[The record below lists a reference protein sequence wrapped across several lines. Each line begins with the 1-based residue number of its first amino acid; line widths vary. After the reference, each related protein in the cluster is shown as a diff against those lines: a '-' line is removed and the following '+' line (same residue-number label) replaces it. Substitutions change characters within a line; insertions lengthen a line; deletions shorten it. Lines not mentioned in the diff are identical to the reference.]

1 MIWLASSSPR
11 RAELLTQ
18 LGVPFEKLLPDD
30 PVAAEALE
38 AERQGE
44 PPNQYVL
51 RVTLAKLALA
61 TDKRRKQQLADRPI
75 LAADTTIALGG
86 RILGKPQDTE
96 HAAAMLRTL
105 SGHTHRV
112 LTAVAVARRSRIE
125 HCVQVSRVWFARL
138 SPDAIAEYAATGE
151 GLDKAGGY
159 GIQGRAARFVRKI
172 EGSYSGIMGLPL
184 YETSK
189 LLRTSIPSR
198 RRFDAP

>member
-18 LGVPFEKLLPDD
+18 LGVTFEKLLPDD
-30 PVAAEALE
+30 PLAAEALE

-51 RVTLAKLALA
+51 RVTLAKLELA
-61 TDKRRKQQLADRPI
+61 ANKRREQQLIDRPI

-96 HAAAMLRTL
+96 HNALMLRTL
-105 SGHTHRV
+105 SGRTHRV
-112 LTAVAVARRSRIE
+112 LTAVAVGRGPRIE
-125 HCVQVSRVWFARL
+125 HCVHVSRVWFARL
-138 SPDAIAEYAATGE
+138 SPDTIAEYVATGE

-159 GIQGRAARFVRKI
+159 GIQGSAARFVRKI

-184 YETSK
+184 YETAR
-189 LLRTSIPSR
+189 LLRC
-198 RRFDAP
+198 

>member
-38 AERQGE
+38 AERPGE

-51 RVTLAKLALA
+51 RVALAKLELA
-61 TDKRRKQQLADRPI
+61 AKKRREQQLADWPV

-96 HAAAMLRTL
+96 HTALMLRTL
-105 SGHTHRV
+105 SGRTHRV
-112 LTAVAVARRSRIE
+112 LTAVAVARGSRVE
-125 HCVQVSRVWFARL
+125 HCVHVSRVWFARL
-138 SPDAIAEYAATGE
+138 SPDAIAAYAASGE

-159 GIQGRAARFVRKI
+159 AIQGGAARFVRKI
-172 EGSYSGIMGLPL
+172 EGSHSGIMGLPL
-184 YETSK
+184 YETAK
-189 LLRTSIPSR
+189 LLRC
-198 RRFDAP
+198 

>member
-1 MIWLASSSPR
+1 MIWLASASPR
-11 RAELLTQ
+11 RGELLTQ
-18 LGVPFEKLLPDD
+18 IGVDYERLLPDD
-30 PVAAEALE
+30 PIAAEALE

-51 RVTLAKLALA
+51 RVTLAKLAAASQKLA
-61 TDKRRKQQLADRPI
+61 EQNLAPRPV
-75 LAADTTIALGG
+75 LAADTTVALGG
-86 RILGKPQDTE
+86 KILAKPANIEQSRQ
-96 HAAAMLRTL
+96 MLQRL
-105 SGHTHRV
+105 SGKTHRV
-112 LTAVAVARRSRIE
+112 LTAVAVARGERVE
-125 HCVQVSRVWFARL
+125 HCVQISRVWFARL
-138 SPDAIAEYAATGE
+138 SEADITDYAQSGD

-159 GIQGRAARFVRKI
+159 GIQGAAARFIRKI